1 MRRALAGALATLLC
15 LTANA
20 SPGDDLFGRT
30 LATVEVVGVPGADR
44 LAGLVA
50 LREGRPLTR
59 HALGQALRNLHRLG
73 LFDRIS
79 ASGVPDGD
87 RVHLVIRLEAIRRIT
102 RVGFVGARSLDE
114 KRLLRAADL
123 PSGLQF
129 SPDVVEAA
137 ARRIAAEY
145 FREGY
150 RDVQVRWDA
159 LPAGTGQVAI
169 DLSIAEGDPTTLVRL
184 EFEGDA
190 GLSRGEL
197 LAAFDLTPGSV
208 LSMNRLDQ
216 GIEELRERY
225 RQRAFFNARV
235 ATPRVEVADNRAV
248 VVIELAAGPRFVLQ
262 VRGHRAFDE
271 RTLLARTGYRGKK
284 PLDEAARREFA
295 QRIQAFYELA
305 GYPHARVEARQ
316 SSPPQ
321 RPAVADAVSHRRRS
335 VSADPW
341 GEQLTPA
348 QVRDDEPPTS
358 GERLVTFLVREGDPV
373 RVVER
378 RFEGV
383 TRFGPREL
391 IDRIDATLRDA
402 APPELTSGRDPAAL
416 HAAWISGAPDA
427 PPPARRDVRPEEVF
441 ATAPYQAACSQIADL
456 YRSRGHLDAVVG
468 PARLEMLQPGTA
480 RVVIPVVEGP
490 QTTVRAVTIQGA
502 SQVPRSQ
509 LAPIPTLKPGD
520 PLSFFAV
527 EESRQALVSAYQ
539 SRGFLYVQVEDEE
552 HIDEATSEATVLFRV
567 VEGVQV
573 RVQRVELRGLV
584 RTDPKLVLDS
594 LALGE
599 GDFITPAALQDSVR
613 SLLELGLFSS
623 ASVEPADPEQVA
635 SQKVLVVEL
644 REKPSRRLE
653 VRLGASRADG
663 PRTSAA
669 WVVGNLA
676 GRNETFLLSG
686 KLNWPFPRVCAQQP
700 ESCSTTAL
708 PDVPLERRIN
718 LSLVLPHYG
727 GMQLVP
733 ADMRF
738 DALHE
743 NLLRPAFHL
752 QRYAGVVSFDGLL
765 RRKVGPAEVSALLQV
780 ELEHDEFRRRVTLGT
795 PVVQSLADQRAQL
808 LPEGRILL
816 VSARPA
822 FTVDLRD
829 DRANPTSGLLA
840 SLSFD
845 VSRSLSAELAAPGDT
860 IELLRTML
868 SASGWIP
875 LSRARRVVVAVSGRF
890 GGILK
895 ADDSVVIGTKR
906 FFLGGTQ
913 TLRGFN
919 EDNVV
924 PQDVRERMHDA
935 VARCRALSSGLGC
948 TGQVREMLGGSPAT
962 SEGGELMMAGRLE
975 LRFGLAAGV
984 DAALF
989 ADAGNL
995 WLEPSEFDPFE
1006 LRTSSGA
1013 GLRFATP
1020 IGPAAVDV
1028 GWNMTRDEAVSEP
1041 LVRLHFSVGSF

>member
-1 MRRALAGALATLLC
+1 MRRALVGALVVLFAL
-15 LTANA
+15 AA
-20 SPGDDLFGRT
+20 RAAPGDELFGRT
-30 LATVEVVGVPGADR
+30 LASVEVVGVPGADR

-79 ASGVPDGD
+79 ASGIPDGD
-87 RVHLVIRLEAIRRIT
+87 RVHLVIRLEAIRLIA

-123 PSGLQF
+123 PSGTQF

-137 ARRIAAEY
+137 AKRIAAEY

-184 EFEGDA
+184 EFEGDP

-197 LAAFDLTPGSV
+197 LAAFDLTPGDR
-208 LSMNRLDQ
+208 LSLSRLEQ
-216 GIEELRERY
+216 GLEELRERY

-235 ATPRVEVADNRAV
+235 AAPRVNAADGRAV

-262 VRGHRAFDE
+262 VRGQRAFDGE
-271 RTLLARTGYRGKK
+271 TLLARTGYRGQK
-284 PLDEAARREFA
+284 PLDDATRRELA
-295 QRIQAFYELA
+295 ERIQAFYELA
-305 GYPHARVEARQ
+305 GFPHATVEARQ
-316 SSPPQ
+316 SAPPE
-321 RPAVADAVSHRRRS
+321 RPAVADTVSYRHRS

-341 GEQLTPA
+341 GELLSPSA
-348 QVRDDEPPTS
+348 VRDEVLPTS
-358 GERLVTFLVREGDPV
+358 GERLVTFLVKEGEPV
-373 RVVER
+373 RVVQR

-383 TRFGPREL
+383 TRFDTGDLVE
-391 IDRIDATLRDA
+391 RIDATLRDA
-402 APPELTSGRDPAAL
+402 APPELASGRDPAAL

-427 PPPARRDVRPEEVF
+427 PPARRSVQPEEVF
-441 ATAPYQAACSQIADL
+441 ATAAYQAACSQIVDL
-456 YRSRGHLDAVVG
+456 YRSRGHLDAIVG
-468 PARLEMLQPGTA
+468 PARLEPLEPGTA

-490 QTTVRAVTIQGA
+490 QTVVRAVTIEGA
-502 SQVPRSQ
+502 SQVPLSELVR
-509 LAPIPTLKPGD
+509 IPTLKPAD

-539 SRGFLYVQVEDEE
+539 ARGFLYAQVEDEE
-552 HIDEATSEATVLFRV
+552 RIDEETSQATVLFRV

-573 RVQRVELRGLV
+573 RVQRVELKGLV
-584 RTDPKLVLDS
+584 RTDPALVLES
-594 LALGE
+594 LALAE

-613 SLLELGLFSS
+613 RVLELGLFSS

-644 REKPSRRLE
+644 REKASRRLE

-663 PRTSAA
+663 PRASAA
-669 WVVGNLA
+669 WQVGNLA

-727 GMQLVP
+727 GLQLVP

-743 NLLRPAFHL
+743 NLLRPAFQL
-752 QRYAGVVSFDGLL
+752 QRFAGVVSFDGLL

-780 ELEHDEFRRRVTLGT
+780 ELERDEFQRRVTLGT

-816 VSARPA
+816 VSVRPA

-840 SLSFD
+840 SVSFD
-845 VSRSLSAELAAPGDT
+845 VSRSLATSLAEPGDT
-860 IELLRTML
+860 IELLRTIL

-875 LSRARRVVVAVSGRF
+875 LSRARRVVIAVSGRF

-895 ADDSVVIGTKR
+895 AEDSVVIGTKR

-919 EDNVV
+919 EDNVI
-924 PQDVRERMHDA
+924 PQDVRERLHDA

-962 SEGGELMMAGRLE
+962 SEGGELMLAGRLE
-975 LRFGLAAGV
+975 LRFGVAAGI
-984 DAALF
+984 DSALF

-995 WLEPSEFDPFE
+995 WLDPSQFDPFQ
-1006 LRTSSGA
+1006 LRSSLGA

-1028 GWNMTRDEAVSEP
+1028 GWNVDRDQAVSEP
-1041 LVRLHFSVGSF
+1041 LVRLHFSVGAF